1 MFPWCG
7 VCISQ
12 PLMTASTDLPPI
24 HGGTYDLAAH
34 RILPQTHTHTLQSL
48 KAQKTLALQRG
59 HRSTVAAE
67 RNRWS
72 LVEGENHS

>member
-1 MFPWCG
+1 MFPGCG

-48 KAQKTLALQRG
+48 KAQKT
-59 HRSTVAAE
+59 
-67 RNRWS
+67 
-72 LVEGENHS
+72 